1 MVMPDTVAS
10 GGMTAATIVGAFGV
24 LLLGLSAGV
33 FFAYQN
39 SVLPGLKPLD
49 DRTFTASMNSMN
61 RAILNGAFMLVYLG
75 SVLVIGAASVVALVT
90 GETLR
95 GVLFTASA
103 VVYIVLVLA
112 VTGIVNVPLNNA
124 LAQDEDRTAFET
136 RWVRFNALRVL
147 GVVLALALAIVG
159 VAL

>member
-1 MVMPDTVAS
+1 M
-10 GGMTAATIVGAFGV
+10 GMTAATIVGAVGV

-33 FFAYQN
+33 FFTYQN

-49 DRTFTASMNSMN
+49 DRTFAASMNSMN
-61 RAILNGAFMLVYLG
+61 RAILNGWFMLVYLG
-75 SVLVIGAASVVALVT
+75 SALVIAAAAVVALVT
-90 GETLR
+90 GEVVR
-95 GVLFTASA
+95 GLLFTAST

-112 VTGIVNVPLNNA
+112 ITGVVNVPLNNA
-124 LAQDEDRTAFET
+124 LAANEDRAAFES

-147 GVVLALALAIVG
+147 GVVIALALAIVA

>member
-1 MVMPDTVAS
+1 MVRRLMML
-10 GGMTAATIVGAFGV
+10 GGMA
-24 LLLGLSAGV
+24 
-33 FFAYQN
+33 
-39 SVLPGLKPLD
+39 
-49 DRTFTASMNSMN
+49 
-61 RAILNGAFMLVYLG
+61 
-75 SVLVIGAASVVALVT
+75 VLVIGAASVVALVT

>member
-1 MVMPDTVAS
+1 MPDTVAFF
-10 GGMTAATIVGAFGV
+10 GMTAATIVGSVGV

-33 FFAYQN
+33 FFTYQN

-61 RAILNGAFMLVYLG
+61 RAILNGWFMLVYLG
-75 SVLVIGAASVVALVT
+75 SALAIGAAAVVALAT
-90 GETLR
+90 GEPVR
-95 GVLFTASA
+95 GLLFTASA
-103 VVYIVLVLA
+103 VVYVVLVLA
-112 VTGIVNVPLNNA
+112 ITGVVNVPLNNA
-124 LAQDEDRTAFET
+124 LAENEDRAAFET

-147 GVVLALALAIVG
+147 GVVIALALAIVA